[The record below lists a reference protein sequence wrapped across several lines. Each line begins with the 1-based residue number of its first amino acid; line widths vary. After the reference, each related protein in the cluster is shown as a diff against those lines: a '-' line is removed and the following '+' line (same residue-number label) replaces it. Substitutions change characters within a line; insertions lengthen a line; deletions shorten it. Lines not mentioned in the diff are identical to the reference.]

1 MPLYQP
7 GPAGSGFVN
16 FESGAGFVNMETG
29 AAAPF
34 FNLASSPRV
43 VPHRA
48 AMEMGFQWPWE
59 DDVVQTGVG
68 NGDDG
73 SAATDE
79 DGGADGLSIAA
90 EVRAYLDTIFSG
102 TADVL
107 DSLNPDDEQGEA
119 AEVVVNVKGNGSSDA
134 AKPPNYLLWGGIG
147 AAVLVGLYMATK
159 K

>member
-1 MPLYQP
+1 M
-7 GPAGSGFVN
+7 
-16 FESGAGFVNMETG
+16 
-29 AAAPF
+29 
-34 FNLASSPRV
+34 
-43 VPHRA
+43 
-48 AMEMGFQWPWE
+48 
-59 DDVVQTGVG
+59 
-68 NGDDG
+68 
-73 SAATDE
+73 
-79 DGGADGLSIAA
+79 
-90 EVRAYLDTIFSG
+90 RAYLDTIFSG

>member
-48 AMEMGFQWPWE
+48 AMEI
-59 DDVVQTGVG
+59 GVG

-73 SAATDE
+73 SAATYDE
-79 DGGADGLSIAA
+79 GSADGLSIAA

-134 AKPPNYLLWGGIG
+134 AKKPNYLLWGGIG